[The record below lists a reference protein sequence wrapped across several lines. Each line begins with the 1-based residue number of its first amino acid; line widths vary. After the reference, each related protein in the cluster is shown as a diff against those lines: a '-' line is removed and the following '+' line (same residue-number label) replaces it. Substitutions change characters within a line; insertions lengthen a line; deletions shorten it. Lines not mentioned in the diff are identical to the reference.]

1 METGDNYQLEFS
13 FTQNE
18 VEDFARLTGDTNPVH
33 LNADYAS
40 RTLFKKPI
48 IHGVLGASIFSKIMG
63 TLFPGEGTIYLSQQ
77 LEFKR
82 PMYVDTTYKALVQV
96 NETNLDKHTA
106 ILTTRILDNAT
117 NKLVIDGKALVMN
130 RERIL

>member
-1 METGDNYQLEFS
+1 METGDNYQLEFR
-13 FTQNE
+13 FTQNQ
-18 VEDFARLTGDTNPVH
+18 VEDFARLTGDSNPLH
-33 LNADYAS
+33 LDPDYAS

-96 NETNLDKHTA
+96 NQTNPDKHTA
-106 ILTTRILDNAT
+106 TLTTRVLDNAT
-117 NKLVIDGKALVMN
+117 DKLVIDGEALVMN
-130 RERIL
+130 KDRI

>member
-1 METGDNYQLEFS
+1 METGDNYQLEFR
-13 FTQNE
+13 FTQNQ
-18 VEDFARLTGDTNPVH
+18 VEDFARLTGDSNPLH
-33 LNADYAS
+33 LDPDYAS

-96 NETNLDKHTA
+96 NQINPDKHTA
-106 ILTTRILDNAT
+106 ILTTRVLDNAT
-117 NKLVIDGKALVMN
+117 DKLVIDGEALVMN
-130 RERIL
+130 KDRI

>member
-1 METGDNYQLEFS
+1 MEPGDNYQLEFR
-13 FTQNE
+13 FTQNQ
-18 VEDFARLTGDTNPVH
+18 VEDFARLTGDSNPLH
-33 LNADYAS
+33 LDPDYAS

-82 PMYVDTTYKALVQV
+82 PMYVDTTYK
-96 NETNLDKHTA
+96 
-106 ILTTRILDNAT
+106 
-117 NKLVIDGKALVMN
+117 
-130 RERIL
+130 

>member
-18 VEDFARLTGDTNPVH
+18 VEAFARLTGDTNPVH

-106 ILTTRILDNAT
+106 ILTTRVLDNAT
-117 NKLVIDGKALVMN
+117 NKLVIDGEALVMN

>member
-1 METGDNYQLEFS
+1 MEPGDNYQLEFR
-13 FTQNE
+13 FTQNQ
-18 VEDFARLTGDTNPVH
+18 VEDFARLTGDSNPLH
-33 LNADYAS
+33 LDPDYAS

-96 NETNLDKHTA
+96 NEINPGKHTA
-106 ILTTRILDNAT
+106 ILTTRVLDNAT
-117 NKLVIDGKALVMN
+117 DNLVIDGEALVMN
-130 RERIL
+130 RERI